1 MDDKVPKKGVHH
13 NFLDDKVSKESV
25 HHTCIAFLSND
36 SVMKKKNIYIYIYPQ
51 VNLEECKYKIRK
63 IKMPGLINIKLGSDS
78 SSDFE
83 WL

>member
-36 SVMKKKNIYIYIYPQ
+36 SVMKKEKNKYPQ

>member
-1 MDDKVPKKGVHH
+1 MDDKIPKKGVHH

-25 HHTCIAFLSND
+25 YHTCIAFPSND
-36 SVMKKKNIYIYIYPQ
+36 SVMKKEKKNYPQ